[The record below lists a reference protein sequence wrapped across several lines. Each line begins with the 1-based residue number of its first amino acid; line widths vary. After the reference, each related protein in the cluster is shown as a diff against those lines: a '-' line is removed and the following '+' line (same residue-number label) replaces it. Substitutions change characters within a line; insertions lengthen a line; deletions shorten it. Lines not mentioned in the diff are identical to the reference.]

1 MSASISRIHRQKDSK
16 LGVHVDHVSVRKD
29 ELFLALFLA
38 RQDDVDL
45 LGSHGKNREVDAVK
59 LIETAPAAGL
69 SQSYQGAERETERQR
84 DRQTDRDR
92 ETDRERDRQRE

>member
-1 MSASISRIHRQKDSK
+1 M
-16 LGVHVDHVSVRKD
+16 
-29 ELFLALFLA
+29 
-38 RQDDVDL
+38 

-69 SQSYQGAERETERQR
+69 SQSYQGAERERERDRQT

-92 ETDRERDRQRE
+92 QRQTDRETERQTERVTVRDRERDIDYNDGNTD